1 MSTNDD
7 SHSLIARVYDAPGLG
22 NTVRVLRAER
32 GWTQADLAEW
42 LGVHRVTVA
51 KLERG
56 GAVDLPLAMRAIA
69 ILGGVVEIHTRAS
82 LRASTDYRGKV
93 GEVGDH

>member
-22 NTVRVLRAER
+22 NAVRVLRAER
-32 GWTQADLAEW
+32 AWTQADLAEW
-42 LGVHRVTVA
+42 LGVHRVTIA

-56 GAVDLPLAMRAIA
+56 GAVDMPLALRAIA
-69 ILGGVVEIHTRAS
+69 ILDGVVEIRTRS
-82 LRASTDYRGKV
+82 
-93 GEVGDH
+93 GEKGPPDA

>member
-7 SHSLIARVYDAPGLG
+7 KRSLIARVYDAPGLG
-22 NTVRVLRAER
+22 RTVRVLRVER

-56 GAVDLPLAMRAIA
+56 GSVDLPLAMRAIA
-69 ILGGVVEIHTRAS
+69 VLDGVVEIRARS
-82 LRASTDYRGKV
+82 GRKGPADA
-93 GEVGDH
+93 

>member
-1 MSTNDD
+1 MNDD

-22 NTVRVLRAER
+22 NVVRALRAER
-32 GWTQADLAEW
+32 GWTQAELSEW

-69 ILGGVVEIHTRAS
+69 VLDGIVEIRTRNGRKAP
-82 LRASTDYRGKV
+82 ADA
-93 GEVGDH
+93 

>member
-7 SHSLIARVYDAPGLG
+7 NHSLIARVYDAPGLG

-56 GAVDLPLAMRAIA
+56 GAVDLPLVMRAIA
-69 ILGGVVEIHTRAS
+69 VLDGVVEIRTRSGRKAP
-82 LRASTDYRGKV
+82 ADA
-93 GEVGDH
+93 

>member
-7 SHSLIARVYDAPGLG
+7 SDSLIARVYDPVGLG
-22 NTVRVLRAER
+22 HAIRGLRTGR
-32 GWTQADLAEW
+32 GWTQQDLAEW

-56 GAVDLPLAMRAIA
+56 GSVDVPVALRAIA
-69 ILGGVVEIHTRAS
+69 LLGGVVEIRSRTGAQ
-82 LRASTDYRGKV
+82 AKADG
-93 GEVGDH
+93 

>member
-7 SHSLIARVYDAPGLG
+7 NHSLIARVYDAPGLG
-22 NTVRVLRAER
+22 HTIRVLRAEH

-69 ILGGVVEIHTRAS
+69 VLGGVVEIRARS
-82 LRASTDYRGKV
+82 GRKV
-93 GEVGDH
+93 PADA

>member
-22 NTVRVLRAER
+22 NTIRVLRTER
-32 GWTQADLAEW
+32 GWTQTDLAEW

-69 ILGGVVEIHTRAS
+69 ILGGVVEIRTRSA
-82 LRASTDYRGKV
+82 RKATTDA
-93 GEVGDH
+93 

>member
-22 NTVRVLRAER
+22 MTVRVLRVER

-69 ILGGVVEIHTRAS
+69 LLDGVVEIRTRSGRKAPPD
-82 LRASTDYRGKV
+82 A
-93 GEVGDH
+93 

>member
-1 MSTNDD
+1 MSANDD

-22 NTVRVLRAER
+22 NTVRVLRTER

-56 GAVDLPLAMRAIA
+56 GTVDLPVAMRAIA
-69 ILGGVVEIHTRAS
+69 LLDGVVEIRTR
-82 LRASTDYRGKV
+82 RGRKAPA
-93 GEVGDH
+93 DA

>member
-1 MSTNDD
+1 MSATDD

-22 NTVRVLRAER
+22 MTVRMMLAER

-69 ILGGVVEIHTRAS
+69 LLDGVVEIRTRSGRKAP
-82 LRASTDYRGKV
+82 ADA
-93 GEVGDH
+93 

>member
-22 NTVRVLRAER
+22 SAVRVLRIER

-56 GAVDLPLAMRAIA
+56 GAVDLPVAMRAIA
-69 ILGGVVEIHTRAS
+69 LLDGVVEIRTRSGRKAPPD
-82 LRASTDYRGKV
+82 A
-93 GEVGDH
+93 

>member
-1 MSTNDD
+1 MSTSDD
-7 SHSLIARVYDAPGLG
+7 NNSLIARVYDAPGLG
-22 NTVRVLRAER
+22 HTIRALRTER

-42 LGVHRVTVA
+42 MGVHRVTVA

-69 ILGGVVEIHTRAS
+69 VLDGVLEIRTRSGRKAP
-82 LRASTDYRGKV
+82 ADA
-93 GEVGDH
+93 

>member
-22 NTVRVLRAER
+22 NTIRVLRAER
-32 GWTQADLAEW
+32 GWTQAELAEW

-69 ILGGVVEIHTRAS
+69 VLDVVMEVRTRSGRNGPAD
-82 LRASTDYRGKV
+82 A
-93 GEVGDH
+93 

>member
-7 SHSLIARVYDAPGLG
+7 SEPVIARVYDAAGLG
-22 NTVRVLRAER
+22 QVVRALRLQRA
-32 GWTQADLAEW
+32 WTQTELAEW

-56 GAVDLPLAMRAIA
+56 GSVDVPVALRAIGM
-69 ILGGVVEIHTRAS
+69 LGGLVEIRSRDGTG
-82 LRASTDYRGKV
+82 GKP
-93 GEVGDH
+93 DA

>member
-7 SHSLIARVYDAPGLG
+7 NHSLIARVYDASDLG
-22 NTVRVLRAER
+22 NTVRSLRAER

-56 GAVDLPLAMRAIA
+56 GAVDLPLALRAIA
-69 ILGGVVEIHTRAS
+69 ILDGVVEIRTRSDRKGSAD
-82 LRASTDYRGKV
+82 A
-93 GEVGDH
+93 